1 MKLYIIALAKISP
14 NFHHFFG
21 QNFIFSKN
29 HKELL
34 KVAKFAKKINQSAHP
49 ECQTTWLSCQL
60 SRIKIVLTD
69 EGDMQDVKQGRRNVV
84 FSQGGA

>member
-34 KVAKFAKKINQSAHP
+34 KVAKFAKESPNLVTLNAKQLGLAV
-49 ECQTTWLSCQL
+49 SC
-60 SRIKIVLTD
+60 R
-69 EGDMQDVKQGRRNVV
+69 E
-84 FSQGGA
+84 